1 MAKKGSKHD
10 EPKGPA
16 TIQNRRAAFDYK
28 ILDTIEAGIVLAGS
42 EVKSIFLGLAN
53 LTDSYVRIEKDEAWL
68 YNADIEPYK
77 HTTHFAPG
85 RRRDRKLLLKRREI
99 NQLEMKVQGKG
110 LTLVPLKIYFNERGK
125 AKVLIGFG
133 EGKKAHDKRDT
144 IAERE
149 TKRQQQRIQRGH
161 RDD

>member
-1 MAKKGSKHD
+1 MTKKGSKSN

-28 ILDTIEAGIVLAGS
+28 ILDTIEAGVVLSGS

-53 LTDSYVRIEKDEAWL
+53 LTDSYIRIEKGEAWL
-68 YNADIEPYK
+68 YNADVEPYK
-77 HTTHFAPG
+77 HTTHFAPN
-85 RRRDRKLLLKRREI
+85 RRRDRKLLLKKKEI
-99 NQLEMKVQGKG
+99 AQLETKVQGKG
-110 LTLVPLKIYFNERGK
+110 LALIPLRIYFNERGR

-133 EGKKAHDKRDT
+133 EGKKVHDKRDT

-149 TKRQQQRIQRGH
+149 TKRQQQRIQRGM

>member
-1 MAKKGSKHD
+1 MAKKGSKND
-10 EPKGPA
+10 GPKGPA

-42 EVKSIFLGLAN
+42 EVKSVFLGLAN
-53 LTDSYVRIEKDEAWL
+53 LTDSYVRIEKGEAWL
-68 YNADIEPYK
+68 FNADIEPYK
-77 HTTHFAPG
+77 HTAHFAPQ
-85 RRRDRKLLLKRREI
+85 RRRDRKLLLKRKEI
-99 NQLEMKVQGKG
+99 IQLDMRVQSKG
-110 LTLVPLKIYFNERGK
+110 LALIPLKIYFNERGR

-133 EGKKAHDKRDT
+133 EGKKNYDKRDS

-149 TKRQQQRIQRGH
+149 TKRQQERLQRGM